1 MAVCSGPIIP
11 PRRVWRALGD
21 EDGAETNPV
30 RRERPARKFAS
41 AYDLPGDANDAE
53 VGATYTD
60 RVLDLRVSKR
70 EPGDSSRQIPIS

>member
-30 RRERPARKFAS
+30 RRERPARKFTS
-41 AYDLPGDANDAE
+41 ARHLPGNANDAE
-53 VGATYTD
+53 VGGTYAD
-60 RVLDLRVSKR
+60 RVLELCVSER
-70 EPGDSSRQIPIS
+70 EPEDSSG